1 MSKAHHVVFVWY
13 ALLNLILLFATMH
26 KHEPVPPSLHFV
38 ATAIPLMAV
47 PVSLFIALAGVID
60 SIRYRAWKFA
70 LIHVMAIVVMFGLL
84 KYIAS

>member
-1 MSKAHHVVFVWY
+1 M
-13 ALLNLILLFATMH
+13 
-26 KHEPVPPSLHFV
+26 
-38 ATAIPLMAV
+38 
-47 PVSLFIALAGVID
+47 FIALAGVID